1 MSPRRQRLYPTMS
14 DAPFDPNEMN
24 KQVIAEFR
32 ANDGVVGGMF
42 EGMPLLILHSTGAK
56 SGKERLNP
64 LVYQDLGGRVAIFAS
79 KAGAPSHPDWYYNV
93 VADPS
98 ASVELGNE
106 AFDVNAVVVSGD
118 ERNTIWETQKARYA
132 NFAEYEKTA
141 GGREIPVVV
150 LERA

>member
-1 MSPRRQRLYPTMS
+1 MSD

-64 LVYQDLGGRVAIFAS
+64 LAYQDLDGRWAIFAS
-79 KAGAPSHPDWYYNV
+79 KAGATTHPDWYFNV
-93 VADPS
+93 VANPH
-98 ASVELGNE
+98 ASIEIGTDS
-106 AFDVNAVVVSGD
+106 FDVDATVVSGD
-118 ERNTIWETQKARYA
+118 ERNTIWETQKAKYA
-132 NFAEYEKTA
+132 NFAEYERTA

>member
-1 MSPRRQRLYPTMS
+1 MSARSSVFYSTMS

-64 LVYQDLGGRVAIFAS
+64 LVYQDLEGRIAIFAS
-79 KAGAPSHPDWYYNV
+79 KAGATTHPDWYHNV
-93 VADPS
+93 VANPK
-98 ASVELGNE
+98 ASIEVGTDS
-106 AFDVNAVVVSGD
+106 FDVNAVVVSGD
-118 ERNTIWETQKARYA
+118 ERSTIWETQKATFG
-132 NFAEYEKTA
+132 NFADYEKTT